1 MLLCSL
7 LFSLLRVTIIQYIA
21 SKKAESIIYLPP
33 MPGKTEPTTFLHLG
47 VRAASSASG
56 SKGGARRPSI
66 ATARCRA
73 HSRLRVVSAGGIW
86 AGGIAAAAVVTE
98 RCGVA
103 DKSVICWLL
112 PAVVEDAAGADVIRR
127 AMRWPSDV
135 GGCDVRCGG
144 GMSMSLMS
152 VVGWFSSARDP
163 RSRFL
168 RMMRSRR
175 TIAFVTFLGQ

>member
-1 MLLCSL
+1 MCQS
-7 LFSLLRVTIIQYIA
+7 VHTIPCKQA
-21 SKKAESIIYLPP
+21 RHHHLPP
-33 MPGKTEPTTFLHLG
+33 IPGNTEPMTFLHLG

-66 ATARCRA
+66 ATALCRA

-86 AGGIAAAAVVTE
+86 AGGDGVAAVVTE

-103 DKSVICWLL
+103 DRSVICWLL
-112 PAVVEDAAGADVIRR
+112 PAALEGVAGADVIRR

-135 GGCDVRCGG
+135 GGWDVCCGG
-144 GMSMSLMS
+144 GMSISFMS
-152 VVGWFSSARDP
+152 VVGWFSSTMPP
-163 RSRFL
+163 RSRFR

-175 TIAFVTFLGQ
+175 TMAFVTFLGQ